1 MEKKVNDFIHKQNW
15 VYITRG
21 NDMLDRILSTVLST
35 WMRKWQTSPKVI
47 LRCYSD
53 SGQRDSH
60 FALVSRL
67 PPFYW
72 KTQKNYASVSR
83 LVRDRIFIE
92 TLKNFKW
99 TPQHLNELTR
109 WPRKGV
115 KSQITAEARPSVE
128 WNGWLSMDLRQGTMN
143 THKNCTML
151 KEEYFFYI
159 RTSKFGAEAER
170 SHFFAIRL

>member
-1 MEKKVNDFIHKQNW
+1 MKIDGKEGKWFHSQTNLSLYHTGKRHAWQDSINCTEHMNEKVTN
-15 VYITRG
+15 ITKSYFK
-21 NDMLDRILSTVLST
+21 ML
-35 WMRKWQTSPKVI
+35 
-47 LRCYSD
+47 LRQWTAWLALCA
-53 SGQRDSH
+53 R
-60 FALVSRL
+60 FALASVL
-67 PPFYW
+67 L
-72 KTQKNYASVSR
+72 KNAKKNYASVGR

-151 KEEYFFYI
+151 KEEYFFLY
-159 RTSKFGAEAER
+159 KNV
-170 SHFFAIRL
+170 